1 MKQSLKNI
9 WQTARYLILT
19 ALFWIITFAIHRI
32 IMIALNSDKAIDT
45 PFALIAEGLFRGLV
59 FDLSLWA
66 YVSLLAVV
74 LVLIIG
80 LFTRLRPAFIV
91 SNIITG
97 IVSTLIVIL
106 LPGNGIIYSYWGRH
120 YDFSDFGMI
129 VDNPSLGLAS
139 VETPMLVLYIIVAIV
154 LAICNVLLLRR
165 LTTSTVN
172 EDNDVAPATWPRIF
186 QFLAIAVLGG
196 LLIIPVRGGVGL
208 APLNT
213 GRAYF
218 SNSLFANHIALN
230 PVWNFIYSI
239 KRAKQTSQTY
249 SFMPQDEA
257 DRVFG
262 ELTANSHSDNFTPVL
277 KNNRPNIVFVL
288 LESFSAHC
296 IEALGGE
303 NVTPNIKK
311 LSKEGIFFNNIY
323 AASDRSGK
331 GLVAAMCGYPVLP
344 TYSIIQYPQKT
355 QALPFVAQYLRKNG
369 YANQTFIYGGDL
381 RFNSFNS
388 LVTLAGFDR
397 IITEDDFPASAM
409 GDKWGAH
416 DEYTFNR
423 LIDEMK
429 NQKQPFFDFI
439 FTLSSHEPFTVPM
452 ARKHENPYFNS
463 VCYTDSCLGD
473 FISKVKK
480 NNLWDNTLFIMVA
493 DHGHG
498 GPNNIGNDEKM
509 RYRIPLLLTG
519 GALCVSDTTITT
531 VGSQIDIAATLL
543 PQLGISADAFTFSKN
558 LLSPDIFPYAFYD
571 FNDGYGYV
579 DPTQY
584 IVYDNQGKQYLRK
597 EGNETMGQAILQK
610 MSDHCSA
617 LGK

>member
-1 MKQSLKNI
+1 MKQALKNI
-9 WQTARYLILT
+9 WQTARYILLT
-19 ALFWIITFAIHRI
+19 AVFWVLTFCFQRI
-32 IMIALNSDKAIDT
+32 IMIALNSDKAVDT
-45 PFALIAEGLFRGLV
+45 PFSLISEGAFRGLI
-59 FDLSLWA
+59 FDFSLWA
-66 YVSLLAVV
+66 YAALLSVA
-74 LVLIIG
+74 LVLIFG
-80 LFTRLRPAFIV
+80 LFTKVRTALVV
-91 SNIITG
+91 SNIVIG
-97 IVSTLIVIL
+97 IVSSIIVIL

-120 YDFSDFGMI
+120 YDYSDFLMI
-129 VDNPSLGLAS
+129 VDNPALGLAS
-139 VETPMLVLYIIVAIV
+139 VDTPMLVLYVFVAIV
-154 LAICNVLLLRR
+154 LTICNIILLKK
-165 LTTSTVN
+165 LTGKTVM
-172 EDNDVAPATWPRIF
+172 EDNPVAPSYWAKAV
-186 QFLAIAVLGG
+186 QFLGVAIIGG

>member
-1 MKQSLKNI
+1 M
-9 WQTARYLILT
+9 
-19 ALFWIITFAIHRI
+19 
-32 IMIALNSDKAIDT
+32 
-45 PFALIAEGLFRGLV
+45 
-59 FDLSLWA
+59 
-66 YVSLLAVV
+66 
-74 LVLIIG
+74 
-80 LFTRLRPAFIV
+80 
-91 SNIITG
+91 
-97 IVSTLIVIL
+97 
-106 LPGNGIIYSYWGRH
+106 
-120 YDFSDFGMI
+120 
-129 VDNPSLGLAS
+129 
-139 VETPMLVLYIIVAIV
+139 
-154 LAICNVLLLRR
+154 
-165 LTTSTVN
+165 
-172 EDNDVAPATWPRIF
+172 
-186 QFLAIAVLGG
+186 
-196 LLIIPVRGGVGL
+196 
-208 APLNT
+208 
-213 GRAYF
+213 
-218 SNSLFANHIALN
+218 
-230 PVWNFIYSI
+230 
-239 KRAKQTSQTY
+239 
-249 SFMPQDEA
+249 
-257 DRVFG
+257 
-262 ELTANSHSDNFTPVL
+262 
-277 KNNRPNIVFVL
+277 
-288 LESFSAHC
+288 
-296 IEALGGE
+296 
-303 NVTPNIKK
+303 
-311 LSKEGIFFNNIY
+311 
-323 AASDRSGK
+323 
-331 GLVAAMCGYPVLP
+331 
-344 TYSIIQYPQKT
+344 
-355 QALPFVAQYLRKNG
+355 AQYLRKNG

-423 LIDEMK
+423 LLDEMK
-429 NQKQPFFDFI
+429 NQRQPFFDFI